1 LRQQSNAVPPDDY
14 RHVLEPV
21 LWAAAES
28 GEIRTLYLID
38 DDLDMDSARW
48 RRT

>member
-1 LRQQSNAVPPDDY
+1 VPPDDY
-14 RHVLEPV
+14 RHVLESA